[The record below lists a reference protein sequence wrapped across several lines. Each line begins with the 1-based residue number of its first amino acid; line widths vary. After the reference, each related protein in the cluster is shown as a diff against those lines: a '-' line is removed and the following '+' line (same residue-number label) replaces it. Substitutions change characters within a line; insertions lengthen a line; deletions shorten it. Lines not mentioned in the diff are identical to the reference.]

1 MLGRSGDP
9 PELENEDPAS
19 SQGHLEPP
27 DKPSIER
34 LMTGVLPSMMGLQL
48 VDLIYLTSWLSLAY
62 LKRAQNT
69 YINLLLDKGT

>member
-1 MLGRSGDP
+1 
-9 PELENEDPAS
+9 
-19 SQGHLEPP
+19 
-27 DKPSIER
+27 
-34 LMTGVLPSMMGLQL
+34 MMGLQL